1 MAIPTLGQ
9 GNQVTNLILQSG
21 ITSEN
26 LQVILQNGSLSDL
39 LKSNPKS
46 IDRIQLRK
54 ILHLDGYPIT
64 MDRTKSPLEMW
75 RATGTKDYSV
85 VDAIPGKTYEES
97 YGKFICEPDRTNFF
111 YKDSENCVEGCVFN
125 KHSKV
130 EKLGSAK
137 NETIFLLSFDHSI
150 QEYKAKIKKM
160 GFRTADFWEFC
171 SFLEQ
176 YPDIMN
182 ELPDNSHIST
192 LDIMDIDNQRYYLES
207 RIDKSANHLPGS
219 RRLFCTLEY
228 LRNRCIRN
236 RHFFVVVKES

>member
-54 ILHLDGYPIT
+54 ILHLDGYPIAV
-64 MDRTKSPLEMW
+64 DRTKSPVEAW
-75 RATGTKDYSV
+75 KSTGAIDSHKME
-85 VDAIPGKTYEES
+85 AIPSKTYEEF
-97 YGKFICEPDRTNFF
+97 YEEVICEPDRTNFF
-111 YKDSENCVEGCVFN
+111 YKDLENCVEGHIFR
-125 KHSKV
+125 KHSRV
-130 EKLGSAK
+130 EKLGNK
-137 NETIFLLSFDHSI
+137 KEETIFLLSFDHSVEDYQTRI
-150 QEYKAKIKKM
+150 RKM
-160 GFRTADFWEFC
+160 GYRTADFWEFC

-182 ELPDNSHIST
+182 ELPNGANLMT
-192 LDIMDIDNQRYYLES
+192 LGNMDIDGKRYYLSS
-207 RIDKSANHLPGS
+207 RIDKSLDYSPDR
-219 RRLFCTLEY
+219 RRLFCELEY
-228 LRNRCIRN
+228 LMQRCTKNKI
-236 RHFFVVVKES
+236 FFVVIKK